1 MPTLDASVAGST
13 SNSYVSVGVATA
25 LLDERLYTTAWL
37 EADATD
43 QAQALM
49 WATQL
54 LDEYCVWYGMP
65 STVTQA
71 LAWPQT
77 GQRDARGQPIPATV
91 IPEPVQRATATY
103 ALLLLEDAPPDP
115 TTVEISAVKSRKV
128 GDTQITS
135 KRMANTCTKNSSVIQ
150 LPLGN
155 QRQLSSC
162 AVDRYKDR
170 CQQWQRILMN
180 QVNRAKAHFGARH
193 DQLLLYQLLNAG

>member
-128 GDTQITS
+128 GDTQITYHDPQTQ
-135 KRMANTCTKNSSVIQ
+135 ATAQATKPVAQ
-150 LPLGN
+150 GLPPEIRAMLKPFA
-155 QRQLSSC
+155 QLSGGLT
-162 AVDRYKDR
+162 VR
-170 CQQWQRILMN
+170 
-180 QVNRAKAHFGARH
+180 
-193 DQLLLYQLLNAG
+193 LLRT